1 MTGIDC
7 NNKECNN
14 PLCVCDLC
22 DCTEQNLCV
31 CCSSTRDSVILGL
44 P

>member
-7 NNKECNN
+7 NNKNCNN
-14 PLCVCDLC
+14 PLCVCDPC
-22 DCTEQNLCV
+22 DCIKENLCV
-31 CCSSTRDSVILGL
+31 CCSSTRDRVKLGL